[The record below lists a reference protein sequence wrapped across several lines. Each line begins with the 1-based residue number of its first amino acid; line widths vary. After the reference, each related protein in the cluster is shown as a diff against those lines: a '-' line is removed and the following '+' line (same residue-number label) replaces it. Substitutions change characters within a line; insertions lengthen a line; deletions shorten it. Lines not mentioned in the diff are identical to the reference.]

1 MIELFY
7 LSFSKAKKNAQF
19 TKNHNY
25 LYSPNCNAIKKSR
38 EMMDTDVRENSAS

>member
-7 LSFSKAKKNAQF
+7 LSFSKAKNAPI
-19 TKNHNY
+19 TNSYNY